1 MQYVHE
7 VLINDEIFKNNIN
20 MNAEEVT
27 NLQVF
32 TTSNY
37 SEPFNGTIYQVSVR
51 YNLTTH
57 MQKCIFCFHR
67 KHICDNHTTKNNM
80 NLAIYQ
86 TSAKKT
92 KILGKRFGPRKN
104 KMHFS
109 GTSPNCEKSL
119 VSMNTC

>member
-20 MNAEEVT
+20 TNAEEVT

-57 MQKCIFCFHR
+57 MQKCIFCFLA
-67 KHICDNHTTKNNM
+67 DLF
-80 NLAIYQ
+80 NL
-86 TSAKKT
+86 
-92 KILGKRFGPRKN
+92 
-104 KMHFS
+104 
-109 GTSPNCEKSL
+109 
-119 VSMNTC
+119 